1 MRYFLSLSRLLN
13 RHVTVLVIP
22 HADLPLLRGRFSLA
36 FLLFGA
42 LLWTGFTVWAGFAG
56 GRQLDYWVTKADNMV
71 MGAKMSY
78 MAQELDRSRELIDT
92 ARATDRQLRIL
103 LGMRSRDEIL
113 KSEEGL
119 GGPSASDRAGL
130 ANLLTTGR
138 LTQTDVRRT
147 VERLRSDSQRRL
159 ASFQEIAWYIT
170 NERSLGQAT
179 PSIWPTSGHITS
191 PYGYRFSPFGESSG
205 LHAGG
210 FHEGIDIAN
219 KPDTPIVATADGV
232 VRYSGWS
239 SGFGVMV
246 LVDHGFGYS
255 TLYGHT
261 AKVVVKVGDR
271 VTRGQLIAYM
281 GTTGRSTGNH
291 LHYEVWRHGKPSNPL
306 SFLHVQPD
314 GGQDAGD

>member
-1 MRYFLSLSRLLN
+1 M
-13 RHVTVLVIP
+13 
-22 HADLPLLRGRFSLA
+22 A
-36 FLLFGA
+36 FLMFGA
-42 LLWTGFTVWAGFAG
+42 LLWTGFTVWAGFAAG
-56 GRQLDYWVTKADNMV
+56 IQADYWVTKADNMV

-78 MAQELDRSRELIDT
+78 MAQEMDRSREVLET
-92 ARATDRQLRIL
+92 ARATDKQLRIL

-130 ANLLTTGR
+130 VSLMTSGR
-138 LTQTDVRRT
+138 LSQGDVRRT
-147 VERLRSDSQRRL
+147 VQRLRSESTHRL

-170 NERSLGQAT
+170 NERSLSQAT

-191 PYGYRFSPFGESSG
+191 PYGYRFSPFGGETSG
-205 LHAGG
+205 LHAGS
-210 FHEGIDIAN
+210 FHEGVDIAN
-219 KPDTPIVATADGV
+219 KPDTPIVTTADGV
-232 VRYSGWS
+232 VRYAGWS

-261 AKVVVKVGDR
+261 AKVAVKVGER
-271 VTRGQLIAYM
+271 VARGQLIAWM

-291 LHYEVWRHGKPSNPL
+291 LHYEVWRHGRPANPL
-306 SFLHVQPD
+306 TYLRVQPGAGP
-314 GGQDAGD
+314 GG